1 MAFGVTLYVV
11 EDGRESVMDD
21 REEIFQIRQ
30 NLDRLYLT
38 NILAHHLKIFLGFLM
53 ELQEWKYNS

>member
-1 MAFGVTLYVV
+1 MAFGVTQYVV

-53 ELQEWKYNS
+53 EPQE

>member
-1 MAFGVTLYVV
+1 MAFGVTLFFCT
-11 EDGRESVMDD
+11 EDGKESVMDD

-53 ELQEWKYNS
+53 EPQE